1 MSREF
6 LLLVQESAYKTPA
19 TAVVWPTGSATAF
32 YIRMD
37 GSNAF
42 TMRPRPVMVTVPYG
56 GGLAVDAFRVADKLE
71 CKGKLTTKLYAGP
84 LSEFLLG
91 WAAKQINT
99 GQTSPWTTTEI
110 AGDLASVAIYHGI
123 ARSDGTIKRRVY
135 LGCKVDSWDLDVSE
149 NSTIATLSL
158 DITGSTP
165 QGNQFD
171 ASNDPNSSVFPAPT
185 DAQMP
190 TTGTTGPYVFTH
202 ASGGLLIGTAR
213 TQFSSVKIASRNVLA
228 KRFWA
233 NRFLGLQRWVGRSTT
248 LDAVNFYAPTPDDR
262 TSYEGIAGL
271 TVAGGYTGT
280 DASFT
285 LNNGTHTIV
294 FDLKNNSVF
303 TNVEDQTPLNDL
315 YMQATTLTNQW
326 DPASGVDFTVA
337 FT

>member
-56 GGLAVDAFRVADKLE
+56 GGLAVDAFRVADKFRVQGQADYQALRGTALGVPPGLGGE
-71 CKGKLTTKLYAGP
+71 ADQYGP
-84 LSEFLLG
+84 D
-91 WAAKQINT
+91 Q
-99 GQTSPWTTTEI
+99 PWTTTEI

-185 DAQMP
+185 D
-190 TTGTTGPYVFTH
+190 
-202 ASGGLLIGTAR
+202 R
-213 TQFSSVKIASRNVLA
+213 
-228 KRFWA
+228 A
-233 NRFLGLQRWVGRSTT
+233 NADHGHDRPLRVHTRVGRPVDRHRPDAVFLGQDREQERAGQAILGEPVPRPAALGRAVDHAGCGQLLRS
-248 LDAVNFYAPTPDDR
+248 DARRPDLVRGNRGSHRGRRLHRDR
-262 TSYEGIAGL
+262 CVVHA
-271 TVAGGYTGT
+271 
-280 DASFT
+280 
-285 LNNGTHTIV
+285 
-294 FDLKNNSVF
+294 
-303 TNVEDQTPLNDL
+303 Q
-315 YMQATTLTNQW
+315 
-326 DPASGVDFTVA
+326 
-337 FT
+337 